1 MIQQCVE
8 KRIKE
13 NNEMEKVEGDL
24 ITNFMKQDV
33 ESYFNVDIDVDD
45 NNDE

>member
-13 NNEMEKVEGDL
+13 KNEMESIEGDL

-33 ESYFNVDIDVDD
+33 DSYFNVDIDVDD

>member
-13 NNEMEKVEGDL
+13 NNEMESIEGDL

-33 ESYFNVDIDVDD
+33 DSYFNVDIDVDD

>member
-8 KRIKE
+8 KRVKE
-13 NNEMEKVEGDL
+13 NNEMESTEGDL

-33 ESYFNVDIDVDD
+33 ESCFNVDIDVDD